1 MFSTYYYSFVT
12 ICAFWSIAGLIFLLW
27 AIGQY
32 AKRLNRD
39 QGSWIFIAIV
49 FSPIIAFLSLYM
61 VGKKKIDG
69 IITNRPSTSP
79 SRKGEEK
86 EIQKKE
92 SNELSVLWF
101 VVFMALALI
110 LVLSL

>member
-1 MFSTYYYSFVT
+1 MFSTYYYSFIT

-69 IITNRPSTSP
+69 TITNRPSTSS
-79 SRKGEEK
+79 SRESEK

>member
-61 VGKKKIDG
+61 VGEKKIDG
-69 IITNRPSTSP
+69 ITTNRTSISS
-79 SRKGEEK
+79 SRESEE

-101 VVFMALALI
+101 VVFIALALI

>member
-1 MFSTYYYSFVT
+1 MFSTYYYSFIT

-32 AKRLNRD
+32 AKRLNHD

-61 VGKKKIDG
+61 VGEKKIDG
-69 IITNRPSTSP
+69 IITNRPSISS

-92 SNELSVLWF
+92 SNELSVFWF

>member
-61 VGKKKIDG
+61 VGEKKIDG
-69 IITNRPSTSP
+69 ITANRTSTSS
-79 SRKGEEK
+79 SRESEE

-101 VVFMALALI
+101 VVFIVLALI
-110 LVLSL
+110 LVL

>member
-1 MFSTYYYSFVT
+1 MFSTYYYSFIT

-61 VGKKKIDG
+61 VDEKKIDG
-69 IITNRPSTSP
+69 ITANRTSTSS
-79 SRKGEEK
+79 SRESEE

-101 VVFMALALI
+101 VVFIALALI

>member
-61 VGKKKIDG
+61 VGEKKIDG
-69 IITNRPSTSP
+69 ITTNRTSTLS
-79 SRKGEEK
+79 SRESEE

-101 VVFMALALI
+101 VVFIALALI

>member
-1 MFSTYYYSFVT
+1 MFSTYYSFIT

-61 VGKKKIDG
+61 VGEKKIDG
-69 IITNRPSTSP
+69 ITTNRTSTSS
-79 SRKGEEK
+79 SRESEE

-101 VVFMALALI
+101 VVFIALALI

>member
-1 MFSTYYYSFVT
+1 MFSTYYYSFIT

-61 VGKKKIDG
+61 VGEKKIDG
-69 IITNRPSTSP
+69 TITNRPSTSS
-79 SRKGEEK
+79 SRESEE

>member
-61 VGKKKIDG
+61 VGEKKIDG
-69 IITNRPSTSP
+69 ITANRTSTSS
-79 SRKGEEK
+79 SRESEE

>member
-61 VGKKKIDG
+61 VGEKKIDG
-69 IITNRPSTSP
+69 ITINRTSTSS
-79 SRKGEEK
+79 SRESEE

-101 VVFMALALI
+101 VVFIALALI

>member
-1 MFSTYYYSFVT
+1 MFSTYYYSFIT

-61 VGKKKIDG
+61 VGEKKIDG
-69 IITNRPSTSP
+69 ITTNRTSISS
-79 SRKGEEK
+79 SRESEE

-101 VVFMALALI
+101 VVFIALALI

>member
-79 SRKGEEK
+79 SREDEEK

>member
-12 ICAFWSIAGLIFLLW
+12 ICAFWSIVGLIFLLW

-61 VGKKKIDG
+61 VGEKKIDG
-69 IITNRPSTSP
+69 TITNRTSTSS
-79 SRKGEEK
+79 SRESEE

>member
-61 VGKKKIDG
+61 VGEKKIDG
-69 IITNRPSTSP
+69 ITTNRPSASL
-79 SRKGEEK
+79 SREDEEK